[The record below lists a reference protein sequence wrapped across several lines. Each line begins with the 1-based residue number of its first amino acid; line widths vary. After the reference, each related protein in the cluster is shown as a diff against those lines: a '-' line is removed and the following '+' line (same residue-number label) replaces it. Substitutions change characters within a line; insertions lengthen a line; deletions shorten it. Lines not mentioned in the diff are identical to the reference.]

1 MSIRILSIT
10 QDKMVQWRY
19 LCCVRWVHC
28 RLKEPKRSCWTCEAI
43 SHKYDPQ
50 RNDEEERLSRLTQK
64 IHLPWLHPRLYV
76 NLVMSKGVDI
86 WQRITGLC
94 TDVAFKDLFKICSLT
109 LCHRVAGQK
118 FQTGVQ
124 SWLLL
129 WLEMSLYIPVF
140 LLFLPFPSQWSFP
153 NQFSCSLGHTSLSRN
168 GFVCWCKW
176 RTSCQSIC
184 PSQFQ
189 QLVLLHQ
196 EALRNK

>member
-1 MSIRILSIT
+1 MSILSIT
-10 QDKMVQWRY
+10 QDKVVQWRY
-19 LCCVRWVHC
+19 LCCVRWAHS

-43 SHKYDPQ
+43 SHKYDLQ

-64 IHLPWLHPRLYV
+64 IHLPWLHPRLCEPSYV
-76 NLVMSKGVDI
+76 RWGYLANDNRSLYWRSLEG
-86 WQRITGLC
+86 
-94 TDVAFKDLFKICSLT
+94 LFKICSLT

-168 GFVCWCKW
+168 GFVRWCKW

-184 PSQFQ
+184 PSQFH